1 MGNEGT
7 EDEAGDKTSRFGF
20 RMGCRWEVT
29 CAVRVRV
36 KANLV
41 VIIPNNYGVLV
52 GCQALC

>member
-29 CAVRVRV
+29 CAVRVRDG
-36 KANLV
+36 NGV
-41 VIIPNNYGVLV
+41 VFGV
-52 GCQALC
+52 